1 MKLQRQ
7 LSRMVGDTYY
17 PKWTVVIPPELV
29 RQVGWK
35 AGTELEGEVKGK
47 TVILKAKT

>member
-17 PKWTVVIPPELV
+17 PKWTVVIPPDKIN
-29 RQVGWK
+29 QAGWR
-35 AGTELEGEVKGK
+35 AGIELEVEVKDK
-47 TVILKAKT
+47 KIILKPKA